1 MDNFSNERPTMNYSF
16 CPSSY
21 LYNNFQT
28 SKVQTLVID
37 TRSGQNFHKHNIK
50 GSINLSTQRIDDC
63 LNKKPN
69 VTALSQ
75 LTTSDISD
83 ILDKDESKKFSKK
96 KRCFCFFMMS
106 EALLPRNFVQEIKR
120 LSESDEHEDYFSVP
134 QTVIESLLET
144 TLDDAEDRQSILNAL
159 DLFKIFKREKI
170 RESYIVL
177 DCATGFFSRYPYM
190 ANHMQSDAI
199 VTVIQTPTFSSF
211 ECDLPHDILDARL
224 FLGSFNQTEKYELVK
239 DLKITHILNM
249 TTECDN
255 IHEDK
260 GIKYMKVSILD
271 EDDKNIHDHFQDAYQ
286 FIHDALTEDVNNNVL
301 VHCAMGKSRSATII
315 IMYLMKKFSWGFE
328 KAFAFVKRKRD
339 AICPNDG
346 FVQRLQ
352 EFEKNQLAF
361 VGVL

>member
-1 MDNFSNERPTMNYSF
+1 
-16 CPSSY
+16 
-21 LYNNFQT
+21 
-28 SKVQTLVID
+28 
-37 TRSGQNFHKHNIK
+37 
-50 GSINLSTQRIDDC
+50 
-63 LNKKPN
+63 
-69 VTALSQ
+69 
-75 LTTSDISD
+75 
-83 ILDKDESKKFSKK
+83 
-96 KRCFCFFMMS
+96 MMS

-144 TLDDAEDRQSILNAL
+144 TLDDAEDRQSILNAI

>member
-1 MDNFSNERPTMNYSF
+1 MLSI
-16 CPSSY
+16 SSKS
-21 LYNNFQT
+21 
-28 SKVQTLVID
+28 SKE
-37 TRSGQNFHKHNIK
+37 K
-50 GSINLSTQRIDDC
+50 
-63 LNKKPN
+63 
-69 VTALSQ
+69 
-75 LTTSDISD
+75 
-83 ILDKDESKKFSKK
+83 
-96 KRCFCFFMMS
+96 
-106 EALLPRNFVQEIKR
+106 
-120 LSESDEHEDYFSVP
+120 
-134 QTVIESLLET
+134 
-144 TLDDAEDRQSILNAL
+144 
-159 DLFKIFKREKI
+159 KI

-177 DCATGFFSRYPYM
+177 EGATGFFSRYPYV

-199 VTVIQTPTFSSF
+199 VTLVQAPTFSSF

-224 FLGSFNQTEKYELVK
+224 FLGSFSQSERYDLVRE
-239 DLKITHILNM
+239 LKITHILNM

-255 IHEDK
+255 MHEDK

-271 EDDKNIHDHFQDAYQ
+271 EDDKNIHDHFQAAYQ

-339 AICPNDG
+339 MICPNYG

-361 VGVL
+361 VGSL